1 MMSEIVRRP
10 SEQCSPKTSP
20 RGNRSPV
27 VIPRQDSTGTLKTTI
42 SLGKTP
48 AIVHSGPFYLMK
60 ELPPPSELTGSTNLL
75 QYHNLE
81 HSFNKFCGRK
91 IKDQLSAFLP
101 NLPGNI
107 DIPGSQDDSSLRKM
121 IERPP
126 ITSIEIVP
134 LNKQQL
140 DSAFRLHVGPV
151 PDQYRFMSQ
160 TVQRKKHKHK
170 KSHKNR
176 SGPNGPCD
184 SPIGGPNDHHSSHLL
199 SDSNINSDLLSSLSS
214 NRDSHEMMMKKHKK
228 QKRHDDEKEQRRK
241 KKKDKKK
248 KKRHSPDS
256 PPYDPNTSL
265 LPIDDSP
272 MMSSSVP
279 SSVMIGGG
287 PGTPSNPT
295 SNNGLNSTSSNHQ
308 SSNTSIIAPQ
318 PPTSSSSITTMQHSS
333 SSSLNN
339 NINGSSSGRPLL

>member
-1 MMSEIVRRP
+1 M
-10 SEQCSPKTSP
+10 T
-20 RGNRSPV
+20 
-27 VIPRQDSTGTLKTTI
+27 
-42 SLGKTP
+42 
-48 AIVHSGPFYLMK
+48 A
-60 ELPPPSELTGSTNLL
+60 PSELTGSTNLL

-176 SGPNGPCD
+176 SGPNGSGD

-214 NRDSHEMMMKKHKK
+214 NRDRDSHEMMMKKHKK
-228 QKRHDDEKEQRRK
+228 QRRHDDEKEQRRK

-256 PPYDPNTSL
+256 PPYDPSQSL

-272 MMSSSVP
+272 MMSSSV
-279 SSVMIGGG
+279 MIGGGG
-287 PGTPSNPT
+287 PGTPLNPT
-295 SNNGLNSTSSNHQ
+295 GNNGLTSTSSSNHPA
-308 SSNTSIIAPQ
+308 SITGPQ
-318 PPTSSSSITTMQHSS
+318 PSSSSSINPMQHSNSS
-333 SSSLNN
+333 SSSSLLNN
-339 NINGSSSGRPLL
+339 NINGSSSSGRPLL

>member
-1 MMSEIVRRP
+1 MSDIVRR

-27 VIPRQDSTGTLKTTI
+27 VVPRQDSTGTLKTTI

-60 ELPPPSELTGSTNLL
+60 ELPREFFLKFVVFFYSSSIFTAPSELTGGTNLI

-91 IKDQLSAFLP
+91 IKDQLSSFLP

-107 DIPGSQDDSSLRKM
+107 DVPASQDDSSLRKI

-151 PDQYRFMSQ
+151 
-160 TVQRKKHKHK
+160 
-170 KSHKNR
+170 
-176 SGPNGPCD
+176 
-184 SPIGGPNDHHSSHLL
+184 SSTL
-199 SDSNINSDLLSSLSS
+199 
-214 NRDSHEMMMKKHKK
+214 
-228 QKRHDDEKEQRRK
+228 
-241 KKKDKKK
+241 
-248 KKRHSPDS
+248 
-256 PPYDPNTSL
+256 
-265 LPIDDSP
+265 
-272 MMSSSVP
+272 
-279 SSVMIGGG
+279 
-287 PGTPSNPT
+287 
-295 SNNGLNSTSSNHQ
+295 
-308 SSNTSIIAPQ
+308 
-318 PPTSSSSITTMQHSS
+318 
-333 SSSLNN
+333 
-339 NINGSSSGRPLL
+339 

>member
-1 MMSEIVRRP
+1 MMSDIVRR

-27 VIPRQDSTGTLKTTI
+27 VVPRQDSTGTLKTTI

-60 ELPPPSELTGSTNLL
+60 ELPPPSELTGGTNLI

-91 IKDQLSAFLP
+91 IKDQLSSFLP

-107 DIPGSQDDSSLRKM
+107 DVPACQDDSSLRKI

-151 PDQYRFMSQ
+151 PNQYRFMSQ
-160 TVQRKKHKHK
+160 AVPRKKHKHK
-170 KSHKNR
+170 KSKTK
-176 SGPNGPCD
+176 GLGGD
-184 SPIGGPNDHHSSHLL
+184 SPINEMHAEINNEMIL
-199 SDSNINSDLLSSLSS
+199 S
-214 NRDSHEMMMKKHKK
+214 REHEKKHKK
-228 QKRHDDEKEQRRK
+228 QKRHDDEKERRK

-256 PPYDPNTSL
+256 PPYDVMNL
-265 LPIDDSP
+265 DDSP
-272 MMSSSVP
+272 MPMSVASL
-279 SSVMIGGG
+279 IG
-287 PGTPSNPT
+287 PGTPQQSN
-295 SNNGLNSTSSNHQ
+295 SNLATPSHQTSSMIG
-308 SSNTSIIAPQ
+308 SGMI
-318 PPTSSSSITTMQHSS
+318 
-333 SSSLNN
+333 
-339 NINGSSSGRPLL
+339 SSSGLISSVSAIHHSNSPLTNGSGRPIL